1 MSTRLADIPPPAAG
15 QHPPPEGVARR
26 RRRPNRP
33 PAELIPLEE
42 ASPYDVLSYAWG
54 DAAQDD
60 GEVILINYVG
70 VRVTRSLFNALR
82 WIRHVSETR
91 TVWID
96 ALCVDVTDMT
106 DRSQHVGLI
115 RKIYT
120 SAEKVIMWTGERGD
134 VGTGM
139 LFQVPMGRHE
149 AEKHKK
155 LLERPL
161 DKFPVL
167 MCSEA
172 SEFVRRSLVGVR
184 DRVLGLECRPR
195 VDLLKRL
202 EALGV
207 SDAISEV
214 A

>member
-1 MSTRLADIPPPAAG
+1 MSSLTHVGLEWPPVSSLLYGTTRPRPALRIYRPLPPGSIRLLEVLPADDDADPISL
-15 QHPPPEGVARR
+15 Q
-26 RRRPNRP
+26 
-33 PAELIPLEE
+33 LYSIPLED

-54 DAAQDD
+54 DAAEDD
-60 GEVILINYVG
+60 SEVVLLNDVG
-70 VRVTRSLFNALR
+70 VRVTRNLFSALR
-82 WIRHVSETR
+82 WLRHISEPR

-134 VGTGM
+134 VSSGM

-149 AEKHKK
+149 AAKHKK

-161 DKFPVL
+161 EKFPVL

-172 SEFVRRSLVGVR
+172 SEF
-184 DRVLGLECRPR
+184 
-195 VDLLKRL
+195 RL

-207 SDAISEV
+207 SDAISEEV
-214 A
+214 